1 MCLDFVNT
9 LDDRF
14 RAKPK
19 ELLGSYIDLV
29 HFGEDTGIL
38 SDLEVDRLVERSRE
52 TPEPGQRALRRAI
65 EMREAMYAVFW
76 AVVKRKPV
84 PAAQLLVLNQFLQ
97 AAAQHVHLAPGRGH
111 FEWQFDAAPPDFET
125 VLWPIARSAAELL
138 ASDRLAYV
146 RACAAK
152 TCEWLFL
159 DESKNHARRWCD
171 MTKCGNRAKVKRFYT
186 RNKAAS
192 NPD

>member
-1 MCLDFVNT
+1 VCLDFMNT

-14 RAKPK
+14 SGQPK
-19 ELLGSYIDLV
+19 ELLRSYIDLV
-29 HFGEDTGIL
+29 HFGQDTGIL
-38 SDLEVDRLVERSRE
+38 SDLEGDRLAERSAE
-52 TPEPGQRALRRAI
+52 TPQPGQRALRTAI

-76 AVVKRKPV
+76 AVVKGRPV
-84 PAAQLLVLNQFLQ
+84 PAPQLLVLNQFVQ
-97 AAAQHVHLAPGRGH
+97 AAAQHVHLAPGRAH
-111 FEWQFDAAPPDFET
+111 FEWQFDTAYPDLES

-186 RNKAAS
+186 RNKADS
-192 NPD
+192 N